1 MRQVFITGSSSG
13 IGKAIAELLL
23 EENDNKLVGIS
34 RSNTIAEHANYKHI
48 HFDLSDL
55 EKLYDFEFEVDNNC
69 ESIVLINNSGQ
80 VEPVAHLGHDQ
91 DREISANYSLNL
103 IAPSILTNKFLAT
116 FKKSGKNLHIIN
128 VSSGAGKYPI
138 DGWSTYNAS
147 KAGLDMFS
155 KVLKEELE
163 IDGYQNIHIHSIAPG
178 IVDTKMQ
185 ELIRSNKQDDFS
197 NIERFLDY
205 HKNGDL
211 ADPYDVAHK
220 YIQVIK
226 TPEDFKEVVISVKD
240 F

>member
-1 MRQVFITGSSSG
+1 MRKIFVTGSSSG

-23 EENDNKLVGIS
+23 EDKNNTVVGIS
-34 RSNTIAEHANYKHI
+34 RSNTIAENENYRHI

-55 EKLYDFEFEVDNNC
+55 EKLYDFEFEQDK
-69 ESIVLINNSGQ
+69 EFDSIVLINNSGQ
-80 VEPVAHLGHDQ
+80 VEPVAHLGHEN

-103 IAPSILTNKFLAT
+103 IAPSILTNKFLAS
-116 FKKSGKNLHIIN
+116 FKKSSTKLHIIN

-138 DGWSTYNAS
+138 DGWSIYNAS

-155 KVLKEELE
+155 KVLKEELI
-163 IDGYQNIHIHSIAPG
+163 IDGYKNIYIHSIAPG

-185 ELIRSNKQDDFS
+185 EVIRSNKQDDFS
-197 NIERFLDY
+197 NIERFLEY

-211 ADPYDVAHK
+211 ADPYDVAKK

-226 TPEDFKEVVISVKD
+226 TPENFKEVVISVKD

>member
-23 EENDNKLVGIS
+23 EDKNNMVVGIS
-34 RSNTIAEHANYKHI
+34 RSNTISENKNYRHI

-55 EKLYDFEFEVDNNC
+55 EKLNNFEFEQDK
-69 ESIVLINNSGQ
+69 EFDSIVLINNSGQ
-80 VEPVAHLGHDQ
+80 VEPVAHIGHDMNS
-91 DREISANYSLNL
+91 EISKNYSLNL
-103 IAPSILTNKFLAT
+103 IAPSILTNKFLAC

-163 IDGYQNIHIHSIAPG
+163 IDGFSNIHIHSIAPG

-185 ELIRSNKQDDFS
+185 EVIRSNKHDDFS
-197 NIERFLDY
+197 NIERFLEY

-211 ADPYDVAHK
+211 ADPYDVAKK

-226 TPEDFKEVVISVKD
+226 TPENFKEVVISVKD